1 MIEPKLTWHIKL
13 DDEENFSPTSDRY
26 MGTYSS
32 RNIMSAKIRLWNN
45 KSGVED
51 VDSLKNFT
59 VKISFRDKED
69 SALLQYVRVENK
81 DGNRI
86 ELNKI
91 DDHLLL
97 ILPNDI
103 ELSGKANNGIESE
116 NRKNYLEFSVIF
128 ATPKN
133 VILKEGDL
141 KSLQIEIVTV

>member
-1 MIEPKLTWHIKL
+1 VDKPIISWHVKLPN
-13 DDEENFSPTSDRY
+13 EEDFSPTSDRY

-32 RNIMSAKIRLWNN
+32 RNTMSAKIRLWNN

-51 VDSLKNFT
+51 VDSFKNFT

-69 SALLQYVRVENK
+69 SSLLPYIRVENK

-97 ILPNDI
+97 SLPEDT
-103 ELSGKANNGIESE
+103 ELSGKANNGVESE
-116 NRKNYLEFSVIF
+116 NRKNYLEFSIFF

-133 VILKEGDL
+133 IVLKEGDL
-141 KSLQIEIVTV
+141 KSLQIETVTV

>member
-1 MIEPKLTWHIKL
+1 MSWHVML
-13 DDEENFSPTSDRY
+13 PNEENFSPTLDRY

-32 RNIMSAKIRLWNN
+32 RNVMSAKIRLWNN

-69 SALLQYVRVENK
+69 STLLQYIKIENK

-91 DDHLLL
+91 DDYLLL

-103 ELSGKANNGIESE
+103 ELSGKANNGVESE
-116 NRKNYLEFSVIF
+116 NRKNYLEFSVMF
-128 ATPKN
+128 AAPKN

-141 KSLQIEIVTV
+141 KSLQIEIVAV

>member
-1 MIEPKLTWHIKL
+1 MDKPIISWHVKLPN
-13 DDEENFSPTSDRY
+13 EEDFSPTSDRY

-69 SALLQYVRVENK
+69 SALLQYIRIENK

-97 ILPNDI
+97 LLPNDI
-103 ELSGKANNGIESE
+103 ELSGKANNGVESE
-116 NRKNYLEFSVIF
+116 NRKNYLEFTIIF
-128 ATPKN
+128 ATPKS

-141 KSLQIEIVTV
+141 KSLQIEIVTI

>member
-1 MIEPKLTWHIKL
+1 MLPN
-13 DDEENFSPTSDRY
+13 EENFSPALDRY

-32 RNIMSAKIRLWNN
+32 RNVMSAKIRLWNN

-51 VDSLKNFT
+51 VDYLKNFT

-103 ELSGKANNGIESE
+103 ELSGKANNGVESE